1 MGAKRPI
8 RIVVLGAPKVGK
20 TAITVRYLTHRFI
33 GEYSSRTDAVY
44 KHTANIG
51 GEKTE
56 LEILDTCKS
65 SMERREG
72 DGYLVVFSVTEP
84 SSLAAAAGILAGLP
98 QARPVLLLA
107 NKIDLEHARKINYS
121 SFHRSVS
128 LRAALELS
136 VVAGCSYLEVSASSS
151 AMDRGGIPLAFA
163 AVASK
168 AKPVSP
174 LRAAIRALAAL
185 LSYRKVYHHRRPSE
199 VKWK

>member
-33 GEYSSRTDAVY
+33 GEYSSRADVVY

-65 SMERREG
+65 SIERREG

-107 NKIDLEHARKINYS
+107 NKIDLEHARTVTL
-121 SFHRSVS
+121 RS
-128 LRAALELS
+128 ALELS
-136 VVAGCSYLEVSASSS
+136 VIAGCSYLEVSASSS

-185 LSYRKVYHHRRPSE
+185 LSYRKVYHYRRTSE
-199 VKWK
+199 MKWK